1 LRVKTASLTDASV
14 PFREQLRVATLR
26 DRDFLLAAPVIAEAL
41 AGRITR
47 TRYLAFLA
55 QAWHHVRHTVPL
67 LMAVGS
73 RLPERHAALRHE
85 LLHYLEEETGHD
97 DWILNDIEAAGGD
110 RRAVQLSM
118 PAVETD
124 AMVAY
129 AWDTVQRQNPV
140 GFFGMVYVL
149 EGTSVALAVRAA
161 DAIEHSLQ
169 LPRNAFTY
177 LRSHGTLDLEHI
189 EHLGGILDRF
199 TEPADRAAVIRC
211 AKAMFWL
218 YGHVF
223 RGLERDIP
231 GDCTNVELQLME
243 RASA

>member
-1 LRVKTASLTDASV
+1 MKTVPLRDTSP
-14 PFREQLRVATLR
+14 PFREQLRLATVR
-26 DRDFLLAAPVIAEAL
+26 DREFLLEAPVIAEAL
-41 AGRITR
+41 AGQISLV
-47 TRYLAFLA
+47 RYRAFLE

-73 RLPERHAALRHE
+73 RLPDRHAPLRHD

-110 RRAVQLSM
+110 RRAVQAST
-118 PAVETD
+118 PSVETD
-124 AMVAY
+124 AMVAC
-129 AWDTVQRQNPV
+129 AWDTVQRRNPV

-161 DAIEHSLQ
+161 DAIEKSLQ
-169 LPRNAFTY
+169 LPRSAFTY
-177 LRSHGTLDLEHI
+177 LRSHGTLDVEHI

-199 TEPADRAAVIRC
+199 TEPDDRAAVIQC
-211 AKAMFWL
+211 AKSIFWL

-223 RGLERDIP
+223 RGLERP
-231 GDCTNVELQLME
+231 VSGDRAGAMTDQKE
-243 RASA
+243 RVHA